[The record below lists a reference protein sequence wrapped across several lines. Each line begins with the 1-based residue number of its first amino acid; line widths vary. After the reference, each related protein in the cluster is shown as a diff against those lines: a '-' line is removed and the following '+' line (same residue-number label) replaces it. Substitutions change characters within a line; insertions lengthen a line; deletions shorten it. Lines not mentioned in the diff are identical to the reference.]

1 MTEPAP
7 AVPPP
12 RKSAEQDRHLWP
24 LRADR
29 LLTPWEVAAILGG
42 GDITADTVI
51 RSYRRWG
58 LRAVKVGKFL
68 RWQETDVTAHA
79 PAGPPGRKPSP
90 KGGLRRGLPHAPA

>member
-12 RKSAEQDRHLWP
+12 RRSAEQDRRLCP

-29 LLTPWEVAAILGG
+29 LLTSGEVAAILGG
-42 GDITADTVI
+42 GITADTVV

-58 LRAVKVGKFL
+58 LRAVRVGKFL
-68 RWQETDVTAHA
+68 RWAENDVTEWVNAHA
-79 PAGPPGRKPSP
+79 VQ
-90 KGGLRRGLPHAPA
+90 